1 MLESLKENSASN
13 LGPRSP
19 IKMYGIAT
27 DLGDDWAGPYVD
39 QELLKK
45 TLEIIQKVDPGAE
58 IVSKETD
65 PFSEQVLAGLLPFRI
80 HVDLVDGM
88 PQLPADVQ
96 ITWPPGEM
104 EGIQSGN
111 LECREYFV
119 WAESEKAA
127 LRKLATLNK
136 ATPQPSNSK
145 AVTAEAF

>member
-1 MLESLKENSASN
+1 
-13 LGPRSP
+13 
-19 IKMYGIAT
+19 MYGIAT

-45 TLEIIQKVDPGAE
+45 TLAVIQKVDPNAE

-65 PFSEQVLAGLLPFRI
+65 PFTEQILAGLLPFRI

-88 PQLPADVQ
+88 PQLPAEVS

-104 EGIQSGN
+104 EGIQVGN
-111 LECREYFV
+111 LEFREYFV

-136 ATPQPSNSK
+136 AVQSYSPK
-145 AVTAEAF
+145 AAAAEEL

>member
-1 MLESLKENSASN
+1 
-13 LGPRSP
+13 
-19 IKMYGIAT
+19 MYGIAT

-45 TLEIIQKVDPGAE
+45 TLAVIQKVDPNAE

-65 PFSEQVLAGLLPFRI
+65 PFTEQILAGLLPYRI

-88 PQLPADVQ
+88 PQLPAEVS

-104 EGIQSGN
+104 EGIQVGN
-111 LECREYFV
+111 LEFREYFV

-136 ATPQPSNSK
+136 AVQSYSPK
-145 AVTAEAF
+145 AAAAEEL

>member
-1 MLESLKENSASN
+1 M
-13 LGPRSP
+13 
-19 IKMYGIAT
+19 KMYGIAT

-45 TLEIIQKVDPGAE
+45 TLAIIRQVDPNAE

-65 PFSEQVLAGLLPFRI
+65 PFSDQILAGLLPYRI
-80 HVDLVDGM
+80 HVDLVDGI

-96 ITWPPGEM
+96 ITWPPGEI
-104 EGIQSGN
+104 EGIQFGN
-111 LECREYFV
+111 LEFREYFV

-136 ATPQPSNSK
+136 AAPNYNPK
-145 AVTAEAF
+145 AVAVCEE

>member
-1 MLESLKENSASN
+1 M
-13 LGPRSP
+13 
-19 IKMYGIAT
+19 KMYGIAT

-45 TLEIIQKVDPGAE
+45 TLAIIQKVDPNAE

-65 PFSEQVLAGLLPFRI
+65 PFSEQILAGLLPFRI
-80 HVDLVDGM
+80 HVDLVEGM

-96 ITWPPGEM
+96 ITWPPGSM
-104 EGIQSGN
+104 EGIQAGN
-111 LECREYFV
+111 LEFREYFV

-136 ATPQPSNSK
+136 AVQSYSPK
-145 AVTAEAF
+145 AAAAEVL

>member
-1 MLESLKENSASN
+1 MN
-13 LGPRSP
+13 
-19 IKMYGIAT
+19 MYGIAT

-45 TLEIIQKVDPGAE
+45 TLAIIQKIDPNAE

-65 PFSEQVLAGLLPFRI
+65 PFSEQILAGLLPFRI

-104 EGIQSGN
+104 EGIQVGN
-111 LECREYFV
+111 LEFREYFV

-136 ATPQPSNSK
+136 AVQSYSPK
-145 AVTAEAF
+145 AAAAEEL

>member
-1 MLESLKENSASN
+1 
-13 LGPRSP
+13 
-19 IKMYGIAT
+19 MYGIST

-45 TLEIIQKVDPGAE
+45 TLAVIQKVDPNAE

-65 PFSEQVLAGLLPFRI
+65 PFSEQILAGLQPFRI

-88 PQLPADVQ
+88 PQLPAEVS

-104 EGIQSGN
+104 EGIQIGN
-111 LECREYFV
+111 LEFREYFV
-119 WAESEKAA
+119 WAESERAA

-136 ATPQPSNSK
+136 AVQSYSPK
-145 AVTAEAF
+145 AVTAEEL

>member
-1 MLESLKENSASN
+1 M
-13 LGPRSP
+13 
-19 IKMYGIAT
+19 KMYGIAT

-45 TLEIIQKVDPGAE
+45 TLAIIQQVDPNAE

-65 PFSEQVLAGLLPFRI
+65 PFSEQILAGLLPFRI

-96 ITWPPGEM
+96 ITWPPSSM
-104 EGIQSGN
+104 EGIQVGN
-111 LECREYFV
+111 QEFREYFV

-136 ATPQPSNSK
+136 AVQSYSPR
-145 AVTAEAF
+145 AAAAEEL

>member
-13 LGPRSP
+13 PGPRSP

-27 DLGDDWAGPYVD
+27 DQGDDWAGPYVD
-39 QELLKK
+39 LELLKK
-45 TLEIIQKVDPGAE
+45 TLAIIQRVDPNAE

-65 PFSEQVLAGLLPFRI
+65 PFSEQILAGLLPFRI
-80 HVDLVDGM
+80 HVDLLDGM

-96 ITWPPGEM
+96 ITWPPSSM
-104 EGIQSGN
+104 EGIQVGN
-111 LECREYFV
+111 LEFREYFV

-136 ATPQPSNSK
+136 VVQSFSPK
-145 AVTAEAF
+145 AAAAEEL

>member
-1 MLESLKENSASN
+1 M
-13 LGPRSP
+13 
-19 IKMYGIAT
+19 KMYGIAT

-45 TLEIIQKVDPGAE
+45 TLTIIQKVDPNAE

-104 EGIQSGN
+104 EGIQVGN
-111 LECREYFV
+111 LEYREYFV

-136 ATPQPSNSK
+136 AVQSYSPK
-145 AVTAEAF
+145 AAAAEEL

>member
-1 MLESLKENSASN
+1 
-13 LGPRSP
+13 
-19 IKMYGIAT
+19 MYGIAT

-39 QELLKK
+39 QQLLKK
-45 TLEIIQKVDPGAE
+45 TLAIIQKVDPNAE

-104 EGIQSGN
+104 EGIQMGN
-111 LECREYFV
+111 LEYREYFV

-136 ATPQPSNSK
+136 AVQSDSPK
-145 AVTAEAF
+145 AATAEEL

>member
-1 MLESLKENSASN
+1 M
-13 LGPRSP
+13 
-19 IKMYGIAT
+19 KMYGIAT

-39 QELLKK
+39 QELLQK
-45 TLEIIQKVDPGAE
+45 TLAIIQQVDPNAE

-88 PQLPADVQ
+88 PQLPAEIS
-96 ITWPPGEM
+96 ITWPPSEV
-104 EGIQSGN
+104 EGIQVGN
-111 LECREYFV
+111 LELREYFV

-136 ATPQPSNSK
+136 AVQSYSPK
-145 AVTAEAF
+145 AAAAQEL